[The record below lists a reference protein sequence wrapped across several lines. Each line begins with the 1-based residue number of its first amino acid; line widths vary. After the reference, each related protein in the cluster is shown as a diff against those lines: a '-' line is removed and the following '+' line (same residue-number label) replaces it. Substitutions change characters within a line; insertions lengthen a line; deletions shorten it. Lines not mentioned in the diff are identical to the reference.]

1 MNETLKVANVVT
13 FTVYAFYKDK
23 NKSASMV
30 MLSLSEC
37 SKRKVAGGLDEALS
51 SDPLFLT

>member
-13 FTVYAFYKDK
+13 FTVCAFYQDK

-30 MLSLSEC
+30 VLSLSER
-37 SKRKVAGGLDEALS
+37 SKRKVAGDLDEALS